1 MTTEP
6 SAADP
11 RPPLPPWTL
20 VTSHGLVL
28 LFIAGSPNATIREIS
43 ENLELTERRIA
54 DVIRD
59 LERAKMITVTREG
72 RRNRYA
78 LNPDAHFLHPLMAA
92 IPIKS
97 FISIWK
103 REVARRRALRVAP
116 KP

>member
-1 MTTEP
+1 MSSE
-6 SAADP
+6 ALDE

-28 LFIAGSPNATIREIS
+28 LFVAGSPNATIREIA

-59 LERAKMITVTREG
+59 LERAKMLSVTREG

-97 FISIWK
+97 FISIWQ
-103 REVARRRALRVAP
+103 REVARRRGARQGNGA
-116 KP
+116 

>member
-1 MTTEP
+1 MSSEAP
-6 SAADP
+6 EA
-11 RPPLPPWTL
+11 RLPLPPWTL

-28 LFIAGSPNATIREIS
+28 LFIAGSPNATIREIA

-59 LERAKMITVTREG
+59 LERANMIAVTREG

-78 LNPDAHFLHPLMAA
+78 LNPDAHFLHPLVAS

-97 FISIWK
+97 FIAIWQ
-103 REVARRRALRVAP
+103 REVARRKAARARNGG
-116 KP
+116 

>member
-1 MTTEP
+1 MSGEAP
-6 SAADP
+6 EL
-11 RPPLPPWTL
+11 RVPLPPWTL

-28 LFIAGSPNATIREIS
+28 LFVAGAPNATIREIA

-59 LERAKMITVTREG
+59 LERANMISVTREG

-97 FISIWK
+97 FISIWQ
-103 REVARRRALRVAP
+103 REVARRRAIRQGNGA
-116 KP
+116 

>member
-1 MTTEP
+1 MTTEV
-6 SAADP
+6 AIDL

-59 LERAKMITVTREG
+59 LERAHMLTVTREG

-78 LNPDAHFLHPLMAA
+78 LNPDAHFLHPLVAD

-97 FISIWK
+97 FISIWQ
-103 REVARRRALRVAP
+103 REVARRRLIRKSAR
-116 KP
+116 

>member
-1 MTTEP
+1 MATE
-6 SAADP
+6 AVFEL

-59 LERAKMITVTREG
+59 LERAHLLSVTREG

-78 LNPDAHFLHPLMAA
+78 LNPDAHFRHPLVAD

-97 FISIWK
+97 FIAIWQ
-103 REVARRRALRVAP
+103 REVARRRLIRSAAR
-116 KP
+116 

>member
-1 MTTEP
+1 MSSEAP
-6 SAADP
+6 EL
-11 RPPLPPWTL
+11 RVPLPPWTL

-28 LFIAGSPNATIREIS
+28 LFVAGSPNATIREIA

-59 LERAKMITVTREG
+59 LERANMITVTREG

-97 FISIWK
+97 FITIWQ
-103 REVARRRALRVAP
+103 REVARRRAVKAVARE
-116 KP
+116 

>member
-1 MTTEP
+1 MSKDAPE
-6 SAADP
+6 S

-28 LFIAGSPNATIREIS
+28 LFVAGTPNATIREIS

-78 LNPDAHFLHPLMAA
+78 LNPDAHFMHPIVAD

-97 FISIWK
+97 FIAIWQ
-103 REVARRRALRVAP
+103 REVARRRAARQGNGA
-116 KP
+116 

>member
-1 MTTEP
+1 MTQP
-6 SAADP
+6 AAEL

-28 LFIAGSPNATIREIS
+28 LFIAGSPHATIREIS

-59 LERAKMITVTREG
+59 LERAKMIAVTREG

-78 LNPDAHFLHPLMAA
+78 LNPDAHFLHPIMTD
-92 IPIKS
+92 IPIKA
-97 FISIWK
+97 FVAIWQ
-103 REVARRRALRVAP
+103 REVARRRMAKASTR
-116 KP
+116 

>member
-1 MTTEP
+1 MSSETPELR
-6 SAADP
+6 A
-11 RPPLPPWTL
+11 PLPPWTL

-28 LFIAGSPNATIREIS
+28 LFVAGSPNATIREIA

-59 LERAKMITVTREG
+59 LERAHMITVTREG

-78 LNPDAHFLHPLMAA
+78 LNDDAHFRHPLVAD

-97 FISIWK
+97 FFAIWQ
-103 REVARRRALRVAP
+103 REVARRRGFKAAVD
-116 KP
+116 

>member
-1 MTTEP
+1 MTLQAGPQT
-6 SAADP
+6 

-28 LFIAGSPNATIREIS
+28 LFIAGSPNATIREIA

-59 LERAKMITVTREG
+59 LERANMITVTREG

-78 LNPDAHFLHPLMAA
+78 LNPDAHFLHPHMADIPLKGFIA
-92 IPIKS
+92 I
-97 FISIWK
+97 WQ
-103 REVARRRALRVAP
+103 REVARHRGQTQAS
-116 KP
+116 

>member
-1 MTTEP
+1 M
-6 SAADP
+6 SRAAP
-11 RPPLPPWTL
+11 ELRVPLPPWTL

-28 LFIAGSPNATIREIS
+28 LFVAGAPHATIREIA

-59 LERAKMITVTREG
+59 LERANMITVTREG

-78 LNPDAHFLHPLMAA
+78 LNPDAHFLHPLMSA

-103 REVARRRALRVAP
+103 REVARRRAVR
-116 KP
+116 KGNGT